1 MGNVRD
7 PKVAERILA
16 DGDADLIGMGR
27 GLIADPAW
35 VNKVAT
41 GHECDL
47 RKCISCNVGCAGNR
61 IGVNR
66 PIRCTVNPSVLEG
79 DVYKKKHVNKNC
91 NVVVIGGGTAKEH
104 RKTSASSIRI
114 SS

>member
-1 MGNVRD
+1 MAKALREKFNKPCISMGNVRD

-27 GLIADPAW
+27 SLIADPAW

-79 DVYKKKHVNKNC
+79 DV
-91 NVVVIGGGTAKEH
+91 
-104 RKTSASSIRI
+104 
-114 SS
+114 

>member
-1 MGNVRD
+1 MSVTRRLLS
-7 PKVAERILA
+7 VSS

-79 DVYKKKHVNKNC
+79 DVYKKNM
-91 NVVVIGGGTAKEH
+91 
-104 RKTSASSIRI
+104 
-114 SS
+114 